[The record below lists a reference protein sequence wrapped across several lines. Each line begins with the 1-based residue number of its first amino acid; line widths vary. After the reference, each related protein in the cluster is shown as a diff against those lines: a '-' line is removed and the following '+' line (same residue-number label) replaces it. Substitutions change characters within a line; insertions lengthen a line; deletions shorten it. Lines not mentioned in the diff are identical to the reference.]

1 MKGDLK
7 QLQGIWN
14 IVSLEVEGDEY
25 PPLGSRIAIAGDRFV
40 SLNMGAEYEGA
51 MMVNESATPKTLDML
66 YDKGPHVGKKSLG
79 IYELKKDE
87 WKICLGLAGS
97 ARPEKF
103 VTKKGTGHALEVLH
117 RGAVAASPVAASPV
131 KVAVSSASPTQLE
144 GEWSMTSCIQNGKPI
159 PKSSAAYA
167 RRVFQG
173 DQTTLYIGPQAS
185 SQTRFTLAGPN
196 IDYVDLGQTGT
207 FELSE
212 KSLKISMTDRGSAGR
227 TVTEW
232 KRKA

>member
-7 QLQGIWN
+7 QLQGSWN
-14 IVSLEVEGDEY
+14 IVSLEVDGDEY
-25 PPLGSRIAIAGDRFV
+25 PPLGGRIAITGDRFV

-51 MMVNESATPKTLDML
+51 MTVDESAMPKTFDML
-66 YDKGPHVGKKSLG
+66 FDKGPHAGKKSLG

-87 WKICLGLAGS
+87 WKICLGFAGS
-97 ARPEKF
+97 TRPAKF
-103 VTKKGTGHALEVLH
+103 VTTKGTGHALEILR
-117 RGAVAASPVAASPV
+117 RGTGPVAAV
-131 KVAVSSASPTQLE
+131 KLLQTDSSAPRTELE
-144 GEWSMTSCIQNGKPI
+144 GEWSMTSCIQNGKPM
-159 PKSSAAYA
+159 PKPSVSYA

-173 DQTTLYIGPQAS
+173 DRTTLYIGPQAS
-185 SQTRFTLAGPN
+185 SQSRFTLSGRN
-196 IDYVDLGQTGT
+196 IDYIDLEQTGT

-212 KSLKISMTDRGSAGR
+212 KGLKISITERGGPGR